1 MNTVAFNGKFL
12 TAPPTGVHRV
22 AGSLIQSVDEILQS
36 GARQGAKAA
45 WELLCPPDVRRSLPT
60 TVIAS
65 HQFGPLTWQFW
76 EQFQLPLRTR
86 NTLLV
91 NLCNLA
97 PLAHRGGVTMIHDAQ
112 VFISPESYSQPFYRW
127 YQFALPKI
135 GLNAAKILTV
145 SEYSRQQL
153 AHYGVAPLSKI
164 VTIHNGVDHLLS
176 EPSEPEIVQ
185 RLELQ
190 PAKYVVALANTQPHK
205 NIGILLRAFGDKK
218 LASVPLVL
226 VGSATAADFEATG
239 AAVPKNAVFAGRV
252 SDGGMRALLEDAAC
266 LAFPSTTEGFGLPP
280 LEAMLLGCPAVV
292 APCGALPEVC
302 GDSAIYV
309 DPNDEAGWVE
319 AIAALVEGG
328 ELRDRASARGRQH
341 ASRFTWRRAGE
352 QLLGVIDDLL
362 ASTAG
367 QFA

>member
-22 AGSLIQSVDEILQS
+22 AGSLIQSVDEILRS
-36 GARQGAKAA
+36 GARQSAKAA
-45 WELLCPPDVRRSLPT
+45 WELLCPPDARRSLPT
-60 TVIAS
+60 TVIAT
-65 HQFGPLTWQFW
+65 HHFGPLTWQFW

-153 AHYGVAPLSKI
+153 AYYGVAPLSKI

-176 EPSEPEIVQ
+176 EPAEPAVVQ

-205 NIGILLRAFGDKK
+205 NIGLLLRAFADKE
-218 LASVPLVL
+218 LSSVPLVL

-239 AAVPKNAVFAGRV
+239 AAVPKNVVFAGRV
-252 SDGGMRALLEDAAC
+252 SDGEMRALLEAAAC

-302 GDSAIYV
+302 GDSAIYA

-319 AIAALVEGG
+319 AIAALVQGG
-328 ELRDRASARGRQH
+328 EIRERAVLRGRQH
-341 ASRFTWRRAGE
+341 ASRFTWRRSGE
-352 QLLGVIDDLL
+352 RLLSVIDDLL
-362 ASTAG
+362 ASTDG